1 MLTQRKPRLNCL
13 KFCEYEGKEW
23 GVLAS
28 VKYFLAIILLFFFY
42 CIKLLKQHNSEGK
55 LHHSEG
61 LEIG

>member
-28 VKYFLAIILLFFFY
+28 VKYFLAIILLFFF
-42 CIKLLKQHNSEGK
+42 LLH
-55 LHHSEG
+55 
-61 LEIG
+61 